1 MESGNRC
8 AKNPAEGWEGPRG
21 SGAEDLGG
29 SGEEGLGREDAVG
42 SDQAGDLGVER
53 EEGEEVG
60 EAGEA
65 GEKPEASGVV
75 HAGSGRI
82 RLSYFPGQ
90 VR

>member
-29 SGEEGLGREDAVG
+29 SGDEGLGREDAVG
-42 SDQAGDLGVER
+42 SDEAGDLGVER

-65 GEKPEASGVV
+65 GEKPEANRVV
-75 HAGSGRI
+75 HGGSGRI
-82 RLSYFPGQ
+82 RLSYFPGK
-90 VR
+90 VG

>member
-29 SGEEGLGREDAVG
+29 AGEEGFGREDAVG
-42 SDQAGDLGVER
+42 SDEAGDLGVER

-65 GEKPEASGVV
+65 GEKPEAGGVV
-75 HAGSGRI
+75 HGGVGGFD
-82 RLSYFPGQ
+82 YPTFPGK
-90 VR
+90 